1 MSTNQMFEGWLGL
14 DCRAAEGK
22 MVWGE
27 FEPKQWEE
35 TDVDIQITH
44 CGVCGSDT
52 HTLRSGWGSTN
63 FPCCVGHEIV
73 GIAVRV
79 GSKAVGDIQVG
90 DRVGVGAQSDAC
102 LSREENCE
110 ECNTGQEKYCT
121 KNWTGTYN
129 GVFMN
134 GEKSYGG
141 YALYNRCPSHFVI
154 KIPDGLSSAAAAPM
168 LCAGITTF
176 TPLKKHGCGPGKR
189 VGVIGVGGLGHFALL
204 FAKALGADQVVA
216 ISRGS
221 NKKEDAMKMGADLYI
236 STQEQVGWSKSN
248 AATLDLIISTVDSP
262 KVRCHLAKI
271 LIRRLIR
278 DIKMPLT
285 DYFTLLKANGVFV
298 QLGVPDGGMLPVPIP
313 ALIHRGITLAGSLI
327 GSPHEI
333 RDMLQVAAEKN
344 IQPWIE
350 ERPMEDANQVIIDM
364 EEGKA
369 RYRYVLVNEQ

>member
-1 MSTNQMFEGWLGL
+1 MSTNEIFEGWLGL

-35 TDVDIQITH
+35 TDVDIRITH

-79 GSKAVGDIQVG
+79 GCKAVGDIQVG

-102 LSREENCE
+102 LSRGESCE

-121 KNWTGTYN
+121 KKWTGTYN

-204 FAKALGADQVVA
+204 FAKALDADQVVA

-236 STQEQVGWSKSN
+236 STQEEMGWSKSN

-262 KVRCHLAKI
+262 K
-271 LIRRLIR
+271 
-278 DIKMPLT
+278 MPVA

-327 GSPHEI
+327 GSPYEI
-333 RDMLQVAAEKN
+333 RDMLQLAAEKN